1 MTTHHTARPMATDA
15 VRRRPRSGTRVRRSS
30 LMTAI
35 EEPGGHSIH
44 RLAATFGVSPSTIR
58 RDLRALEADK
68 QVFRIYG
75 GAVSLAQTESS
86 WHEKEH
92 TQSLAKRSIAL
103 TAARLVDDGD
113 VVLLDAGT
121 STAALA
127 ALLAENATLTLAAMG
142 LSSLVAAA
150 DGKAEL
156 IVVGGR
162 LRRPNAGVAGSFSEM
177 MLDLIQPTKAF
188 LGCDSIDV
196 VKGLNCPDF
205 DQAALK
211 MRSMNTT
218 SANWVLADYTKF
230 AMPAAFAYWAG
241 LGPATGI
248 ITDALTLETN
258 PDLVYRLRE
267 VGHDVIIAAPHTSA
281 GSDDLVALG

>member
-1 MTTHHTARPMATDA
+1 
-15 VRRRPRSGTRVRRSS
+15 
-30 LMTAI
+30 MTAI

-44 RLAATFGVSPSTIR
+44 RLAATFRVSPSTIR

-75 GAVSLAQTESS
+75 GAVSLTQTESS

-92 TQSLAKRSIAL
+92 TQALAKRSIAL
-103 TAARLVDDGD
+103 AAARLVDDGD

-177 MLDLIQPTKAF
+177 MLDLIQPNKAF

-211 MRSMNTT
+211 MRSMNTST
-218 SANWVLADYTKF
+218 NWVLADCTKF

-258 PDLVYRLRE
+258 PDLVDRLRE
-267 VGHDVIIAAPHTSA
+267 VGHDVIIAAPRTDA
-281 GSDDLVALG
+281 GSDDLVAMS